1 MCSCN
6 IKPYLGEQKPLRE
19 LGRLCL
25 SAGEQSN
32 EVVTEV
38 RAEPRGGLPLLQVWP
53 SDSPRGEADGQAQA
67 FVFPDVQENV
77 NDSGIESIQVRNDLR
92 TFVYL
97 NHFAFINDVDGFH
110 DFNFKV
116 SSWQIRKFETV
127 EI

>member
-77 NDSGIESIQVRNDLR
+77 NDSGIESIQVRNDSR
-92 TFVYL
+92 TFVY
-97 NHFAFINDVDGFH
+97 
-110 DFNFKV
+110 
-116 SSWQIRKFETV
+116 IRESFCLHQRR
-127 EI
+127 

>member
-1 MCSCN
+1 MHNRIDRVLLIIIGYYKKEGSVVDIMYMCN
-6 IKPYLGEQKPLRE
+6 IKPYLQKPLRE

-77 NDSGIESIQVRNDLR
+77 NDSGIESIQVTKKHL
-92 TFVYL
+92 
-97 NHFAFINDVDGFH
+97 
-110 DFNFKV
+110 
-116 SSWQIRKFETV
+116 
-127 EI
+127 

>member
-1 MCSCN
+1 MCACN
-6 IKPYLGEQKPLRE
+6 IKPYVAKQKPLRE

-77 NDSGIESIQVRNDLR
+77 NDSGIESIQVKILYM
-92 TFVYL
+92 YL
-97 NHFAFINDVDGFH
+97 NYNNLYPSITSFIILPRSM
-110 DFNFKV
+110 KK
-116 SSWQIRKFETV
+116 KFG
-127 EI
+127 